1 MYLSDPELSE
11 ATIKRFINRV
21 GQDLLD
27 DQFHLRKCDNIGS
40 GLPEKVNAPH
50 YLAFE
55 RRVHQ
60 VLLQRPPLAIKD
72 LAIDGHDVIDAI
84 IRANLRPKEF
94 AGGPEV
100 GEVLRALRDRVI
112 DDPSLNTKERLRE
125 EMAAL
130 LESTEISK

>member
-1 MYLSDPELSE
+1 MIANPPTTSFTSVKGPSS
-11 ATIKRFINRV
+11 TVTF
-21 GQDLLD
+21 
-27 DQFHLRKCDNIGS
+27 
-40 GLPEKVNAPH
+40 PP
-50 YLAFE
+50 E
-55 RRVHQ
+55 RRTRELPV
-60 VLLQRPPLAIKD
+60 VGARPPLAIKD

-100 GEVLRALRDRVI
+100 GKVLRALRDRVI